1 MENDIELQNE
11 DIYSNVKD
19 ILTNARKKAYSAVN
33 FAMVEAYWNVGKMI
47 VESEQN
53 GNKQSEYGEYLIKFL
68 SKRLTEDFGSGF
80 NATNL
85 KYMRQ
90 FYISFPIGHALRDQ
104 LSWTH
109 YRLLLKIKDE
119 SKKKFYIDECIQNNW
134 STRQLERQINSFYYE
149 RLLSTQNKFKDEVR
163 NEIKTLEP
171 NIKPDDI
178 LKDPY
183 VLEFLN
189 LKNRIKFSEK
199 DLESNL
205 IDNLQEFLLELGK
218 GFSFVGRQKRITVEG
233 DHFYIDLV
241 FYNYLLKCFVLID
254 LKLGKLTHQDIGQMD
269 FYVRYFEKELKTESD
284 NPTIGIILCSEKN
297 EAMVK
302 YSVLEESKQ
311 LFASKYMLYMP
322 TEEELIMEL
331 SKERQRFE
339 IEESLAQ
346 YNINE
351 LGRTMP
357 EDLPT
362 PEKNVKQIEKEERKK
377 LKSGDDKA

>member
-1 MENDIELQNE
+1 VSFVQLQNGQNE
-11 DIYSNVKD
+11 SVYSNVKN
-19 ILTNARKKAYSAVN
+19 ILLSAREKAYSAVN

-47 VESEQN
+47 IEAQD
-53 GNKQSEYGEYLIKFL
+53 GNERSEYGDYLIKYL
-68 SKRLTEDFGSGF
+68 SEKLTEEFGKGF
-80 NATNL
+80 DPSNL
-85 KYMRQ
+85 KRMRQ
-90 FYISFPIGHALRDQ
+90 FYQAFQKGDALRHQ

-109 YRLLLKIKDE
+109 YRLLLKVNEKIKRN
-119 SKKKFYIDECIQNNW
+119 FYIEECIQNNW

-149 RLLSTQNKFKDEVR
+149 RLLSTQKQSGDEVR
-163 NEIKTLEP
+163 AEIQNLEP
-171 NIKPDDI
+171 SLKPGDV

-189 LKNRIKFSEK
+189 LSSNTKFTEK
-199 DLESNL
+199 ELESDL

-269 FYVRYFEKELKTESD
+269 FYVRYFEKEVKTEGD

-322 TEEELIMEL
+322 TEEELIKEI
-331 SKERQRFE
+331 SKERERFE
-339 IEESLAQ
+339 IEETL
-346 YNINE
+346 
-351 LGRTMP
+351 
-357 EDLPT
+357 
-362 PEKNVKQIEKEERKK
+362 KE
-377 LKSGDDKA
+377 